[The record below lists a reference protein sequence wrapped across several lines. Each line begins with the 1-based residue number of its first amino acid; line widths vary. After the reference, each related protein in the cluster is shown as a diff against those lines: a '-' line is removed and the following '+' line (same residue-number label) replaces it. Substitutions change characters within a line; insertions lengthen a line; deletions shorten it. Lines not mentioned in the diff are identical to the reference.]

1 MTPEAIF
8 PQLAGGDPTVETLHW
23 YAKAVD
29 VVPRAHLESHPNGGT
44 LACT

>member
-8 PQLAGGDPTVETLHW
+8 PQLAGGDPAVETLHW